1 MEQFI
6 LVMLGV
12 NFVLALVYAGC
23 SIKKGNRIWL
33 TLFFLALPIMG
44 FLFRMGGEQ
53 KLRKVVQQ
61 GEADS
66 KREDYAGPENTG
78 C

>member
-12 NFVLALVYAGC
+12 NFVLTLVYAGC

-44 FLFRMGGEQ
+44 FLLYFICINQ
-53 KLRKVVQQ
+53 
-61 GEADS
+61 
-66 KREDYAGPENTG
+66 
-78 C
+78 